1 MKEISVAMRIG
12 THNFKVKVTQMHGR
26 LSYEFVSCTSDC
38 LGSKCIEVCQLS
50 NREVGRRDEE
60 AAAVRE
66 IDKNL
71 KEFGVK
77 VVEENV
83 KSFSALLD

>member
-1 MKEISVAMRIG
+1 MKEISVSMRIG

-26 LSYEFVSCTSDC
+26 LSYEFVSRTSDC

-60 AAAVRE
+60 AAAV
-66 IDKNL
+66 K
-71 KEFGVK
+71 GV
-77 VVEENV
+77 ERN
-83 KSFSALLD
+83 